1 MKYAIIMISLLLL
14 AACGTVE
21 ERTNAGNSA
30 YHSGNYDAALYAYQ
44 DAQVAAPDRA
54 EPYYNAASAYIGDN
68 ALNQAVDALNQA
80 LQTADTDLAIQ
91 AYYNLGLVYYELGQY
106 AESIEAYQ
114 AGLRLDPENEDIRYN
129 LEIVQ
134 LWYVDPTPTALE
146 QQTQPEQN
154 QTDPNATPTDNPGG
168 FDDPTP
174 TPPLFEF
181 DLTATPSNGEGP
193 LPGDDPT
200 TPIPHPNGDM
210 TIEQAERLLEQIQQD
225 QQAVREFIQEA
236 GGEGQDNE
244 KDW

>member
-1 MKYAIIMISLLLL
+1 MKYLIIISLLML

-21 ERTNAGNSA
+21 ERTSTGNSA
-30 YHSGNYDAALYAYQ
+30 YNSGNYDAALYAYQ
-44 DAQVAAPDRA
+44 EAQVAAPDRA

-68 ALNQAVDALNQA
+68 ELNRAIDALNQA
-80 LQTADTDLAIQ
+80 LQTADTDLSIQ
-91 AYYNLGLVYYELGQY
+91 AYYNLGLAYYELGMY
-106 AESIEAYQ
+106 AESIEVYQ

-174 TPPLFEF
+174 TPPPLEF
-181 DLTATPSNGEGP
+181 DPTATPSSGESSGS
-193 LPGDDPT
+193 GQDST
-200 TPIPHPNGDM
+200 TPIPQSEGDM
-210 TIEQAERLLEQIQQD
+210 TVEQAERLLEQIQQD
-225 QQAVREFIQEA
+225 QQALREFIEEA
-236 GGEGQDNE
+236 GGEGQTSE